1 MSNVDLGVLDSTI
14 AYWCDRSDMNKYP
27 NDHDNHDANIA
38 IGGVIDGLF
47 DESDDPIVA
56 SWHSSLPEAVMLGIR
71 LAVGVV
77 NGPLDDQADFVDG
90 QLSDFRSKIAELA
103 TSERDVGAGSHI
115 ARARFLLNRAETA
128 AANAKA
134 LIDEVSPLE
143 SK

>member
-1 MSNVDLGVLDSTI
+1 
-14 AYWCDRSDMNKYP
+14 
-27 NDHDNHDANIA
+27 
-38 IGGVIDGLF
+38 
-47 DESDDPIVA
+47 
-56 SWHSSLPEAVMLGIR
+56 MLGIR

-90 QLSDFRSKIAELA
+90 QMSDFRSKIAELA

-115 ARARFLLNRAETA
+115 ARARLLLNRAETA

>member
-1 MSNVDLGVLDSTI
+1 M
-14 AYWCDRSDMNKYP
+14 
-27 NDHDNHDANIA
+27 
-38 IGGVIDGLF
+38 
-47 DESDDPIVA
+47 
-56 SWHSSLPEAVMLGIR
+56 
-71 LAVGVV
+71 
-77 NGPLDDQADFVDG
+77 
-90 QLSDFRSKIAELA
+90 SDFRSKIAELA